1 MMFSCADAKLLC
13 RCQELVTENLFGNP
27 QIANKS
33 FLVTVT
39 SESESE
45 DEEYNLPPTTRK
57 MKTCSNRVASHTC
70 SSDASGAS
78 APACTGVVSILGTLL
93 N

>member
-13 RCQELVTENLFGNP
+13 GCHELVTENLFGNP

-33 FLVTVT
+33 LLVTVM

-45 DEEYNLPPTTRK
+45 DEEYNLTNNLQSEEHTG
-57 MKTCSNRVASHTC
+57 SNRVASHTC
-70 SSDASGAS
+70 SGALLRR
-78 APACTGVVSILGTLL
+78 PAQILFQFLKL
-93 N
+93 Y